1 GTGEGP
7 TASLPIE
14 TLSRLAVGSMT
25 AERAAV
31 AGGLEGDR
39 AAVEALGA
47 LFPPRETYLREFF

>member
-1 GTGEGP
+1 
-7 TASLPIE
+7 
-14 TLSRLAVGSMT
+14 MT